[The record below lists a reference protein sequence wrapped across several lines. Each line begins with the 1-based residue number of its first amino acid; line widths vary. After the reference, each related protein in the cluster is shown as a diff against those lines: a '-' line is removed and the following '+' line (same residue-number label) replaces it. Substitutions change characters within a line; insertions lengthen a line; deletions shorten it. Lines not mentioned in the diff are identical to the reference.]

1 MAKDD
6 NEEVGPVVLSPINS
20 RAKVKYFLIGISK
33 FQLGSSNVFIRSMLN
48 VLQLDISKWL
58 KTHEF

>member
-20 RAKVKYFLIGISK
+20 CVMVKYSLVGISK
-33 FQLGSSNVFIRSMLN
+33 FQLGFSNVFIGLMLN
-48 VLQLDISKWL
+48 VLQLNISKWL
-58 KTHEF
+58 KTH